1 MSSDTTTTDAAAT
14 DTVLSDFSGVVAE
27 LKNSY
32 AGIAAASSG
41 STSTAGKAPN
51 TAAAA
56 ALGKLKIIHNAVA
69 ELDASPTLEG
79 MELRADLAEV
89 ANMYLPQDTRD
100 VLESTSSSS
109 DVAMELVVRN
119 LTQLPILAKKLYQV
133 RRDVGSWFWSHF
145 FQCFLEMFVSFGVWD
160 AQPAR
165 VAPPAGRQR

>member
-1 MSSDTTTTDAAAT
+1 MPCSCSALASNADATTAAMSSDTTTTTTTTT
-14 DTVLSDFSGVVAE
+14 DTTANDAVLSGFSGVVAE

-32 AGIAAASSG
+32 AEIAASAG
-41 STSTAGKAPN
+41 PGGATSKTPN

-56 ALGKLKIIHNAVA
+56 ALGKLKIIHQAVA
-69 ELDASPTLEG
+69 ALEASPSLEG
-79 MELRADLAEV
+79 MKLRADLAEV

-133 RRDVGSWFWSHF
+133 RGVGS
-145 FQCFLEMFVSFGVWD
+145 
-160 AQPAR
+160 
-165 VAPPAGRQR
+165 